1 MMWAFLAFHLFFS
14 SSDIFLCSHFS
25 FSFAPFVLAI
35 FLVFVPWKV
44 NERVEVELIL
54 FINKKK
60 RERGEKG
67 KRGEERKR
75 GRGGALIDERKE
87 EQGRVD
93 DGLAL
98 LFLMMNSTK
107 SVLSCNVIG

>member
-1 MMWAFLAFHLFFS
+1 M
-14 SSDIFLCSHFS
+14 
-25 FSFAPFVLAI
+25 
-35 FLVFVPWKV
+35 
-44 NERVEVELIL
+44 IL
-54 FINKKK
+54 FNNKKK